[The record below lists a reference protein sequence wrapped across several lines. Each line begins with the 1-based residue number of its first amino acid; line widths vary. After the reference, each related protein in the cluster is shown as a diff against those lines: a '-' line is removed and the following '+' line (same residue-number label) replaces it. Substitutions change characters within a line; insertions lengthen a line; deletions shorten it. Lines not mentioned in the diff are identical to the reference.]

1 MKLKKRRTQ
10 TVLLLIAKRIYN
22 MKPYFRDRAAKI
34 IAEIHNRAFI
44 EDDAEVLK
52 EILQEVLNEYS
63 DELHGYYDAGYDDGY
78 SNGYD
83 EGYESGFRGRHS

>member
-1 MKLKKRRTQ
+1 MKQ
-10 TVLLLIAKRIYN
+10 
-22 MKPYFRDRAAKI
+22 YFRDRAARI

-63 DELHGYYDAGYDDGY
+63 DELHGYYDAGYDDGF
-78 SNGYD
+78 SDGYD
-83 EGYESGFRGRHS
+83 EGYADCRDLVALK